1 MPQKIVI
8 VDYGMGNI
16 QSVFRKFLMIGIT
29 PVVSN
34 DPVIIKNADKL
45 ILPGVGHFG
54 KAMSN
59 LVTLGLFDNLNETV
73 LVRKTPILGIC
84 LGMQLMTNGSE
95 EGNSAGFGWIDA
107 EVRKFRVSNKLE
119 YKVPHVG
126 WNQIEIVKESRL
138 MGDIANNSEFY
149 FVHSYVC
156 KCNNEEDILN
166 VSNYEMQFV
175 SAFEKENIF
184 GVQYHPEKSFDVGKR
199 LIHNFIQLNV

>member
-1 MPQKIVI
+1 MSSKIVI

-16 QSVFRKFLMIGIT
+16 QSVFRKFLMVGIT

-34 DPVIIKNADKL
+34 DRSIIRNADKL

-59 LVTLGLFDNLNETV
+59 LEDLGLVDNLNESV
-73 LVRKTPILGIC
+73 LIRKTPILGIC

-95 EGNSAGFGWIDA
+95 EGNSTGFGWVNS
-107 EVRKFRVSNKLE
+107 EVTKFKVDNTLD

-126 WNQIEIVKESRL
+126 WNQIEILKESRL
-138 MGDIANNSEFY
+138 MKDIDNFSEFY

-156 KCNNEEDILN
+156 KCNDEKDILN

-175 SAFEKENIF
+175 SAFEKGNIF
-184 GVQYHPEKSFDVGKR
+184 GVQYHPEKSFEVGKR
-199 LIHNFIQLNV
+199 LINSFVQL